1 MPGINDILA
10 AAQDLRGPASVDAAL
25 QSFDLSGPSPLQ
37 GVGAVPQVPQ
47 APIPASGVPG
57 TPAVAPQVPA
67 QAPTPTPTGL
77 SLDAETRL
85 ALITRLDSLKNSL
98 LSTPTL
104 DPELIGEISSI
115 SELINPEQTGV
126 PLV

>member
-10 AAQDLRGPASVDAAL
+10 AAQDIRGPASIDAAL
-25 QSFDLSGPSPLQ
+25 QSFDTSGPSPLQ
-37 GVGAVPQVPQ
+37 GVGPVPQ
-47 APIPASGVPG
+47 APMPSGAPG
-57 TPAVAPQVPA
+57 ARAVAPAPAMPAQVP
-67 QAPTPTPTGL
+67 QPTPTGL
-77 SLDAETRL
+77 SLDSETRL
-85 ALITRLDSLKNSL
+85 ALISRLDSLKASL
-98 LSTPTL
+98 LSTPTI

>member
-37 GVGAVPQVPQ
+37 GVGAAPQVVQ
-47 APIPASGVPG
+47 VGASASGIPG
-57 TPAVAPQVPA
+57 TPAVAPQVPV
-67 QAPTPTPTGL
+67 APQPTPTGL

-98 LSTPTL
+98 LSTPTI
-104 DPELIGEISSI
+104 DPELVGEISSI

>member
-10 AAQDLRGPASVDAAL
+10 AAQDIRGPASVDAAL

-37 GVGAVPQVPQ
+37 GVGPVPQ
-47 APIPASGVPG
+47 APAIPTVPSGVPG
-57 TPAVAPQVPA
+57 APAVAPVPTP
-67 QAPTPTPTGL
+67 APQPTPTGL
-77 SLDAETRL
+77 SLDSETRL
-85 ALITRLDSLKNSL
+85 ALISRLDSLKASL

-104 DPELIGEISSI
+104 DPELVGEISSI

>member
-10 AAQDLRGPASVDAAL
+10 AAQDIRGPASIDAAL
-25 QSFDLSGPSPLQ
+25 QSFDTAGPSPLQ
-37 GVGAVPQVPQ
+37 GVGPAPQVPQ
-47 APIPASGVPG
+47 VSGVPG
-57 TPAVAPQVPA
+57 TPAVAPAMPAQVP
-67 QAPTPTPTGL
+67 QPTPTGL
-77 SLDAETRL
+77 SLDSETRL
-85 ALITRLDSLKNSL
+85 ALISRLDSLKNSL
-98 LSTPTL
+98 LSTPTI

>member
-1 MPGINDILA
+1 MPGLNDILA
-10 AAQDLRGPASVDAAL
+10 AAQDIRGPASIDAAL
-25 QSFDLSGPSPLQ
+25 QSFNTSGPSPLQ
-37 GVGAVPQVPQ
+37 GVGPAPQVSA
-47 APIPASGVPG
+47 APVAPSGIPG
-57 TPAVAPQVPA
+57 TQAVAPAPA
-67 QAPTPTPTGL
+67 PQPTPTGL

-85 ALITRLDSLKNSL
+85 ALITRLDSLKASL

-126 PLV
+126 PLA

>member
-10 AAQDLRGPASVDAAL
+10 AAQDIRGPASVDAAM

-37 GVGAVPQVPQ
+37 GVGPVPQ
-47 APIPASGVPG
+47 APAVPSVSSGVPG
-57 TPAVAPQVPA
+57 TPAVAPTPA
-67 QAPTPTPTGL
+67 PQPTPTGL
-77 SLDAETRL
+77 SLDSETRL
-85 ALITRLDSLKNSL
+85 ALISRLDSLKASL

-104 DPELIGEISSI
+104 DPELVGEISSI

>member
-10 AAQDLRGPASVDAAL
+10 AAQDIRGPASIDAAL
-25 QSFDLSGPSPLQ
+25 QSFDTSGPSPLQ
-37 GVGAVPQVPQ
+37 GVGPVPQ
-47 APIPASGVPG
+47 APQVSGVPG
-57 TPAVAPQVPA
+57 TPAVAPAMPAQVP
-67 QAPTPTPTGL
+67 QPTPTGL
-77 SLDAETRL
+77 SLDSETRL
-85 ALITRLDSLKNSL
+85 ALISRLDSLKTSL
-98 LSTPTL
+98 LSTPTI

>member
-10 AAQDLRGPASVDAAL
+10 AAQDIRGPASIDAAL
-25 QSFDLSGPSPLQ
+25 QSFDTSGPSPLQ
-37 GVGAVPQVPQ
+37 GVGPVPQVPM
-47 APIPASGVPG
+47 PASGVPG
-57 TPAVAPQVPA
+57 TPAVAPALPA
-67 QAPTPTPTGL
+67 QAPQPTPTGL

-98 LSTPTL
+98 LSTPTI

>member
-10 AAQDLRGPASVDAAL
+10 AAQDIRGPASIDAAL
-25 QSFDLSGPSPLQ
+25 QSFDTSGPNPLQ
-37 GVGAVPQVPQ
+37 GVGAVPQVPM
-47 APIPASGVPG
+47 PASGVPG
-57 TPAVAPQVPA
+57 APAVAPAPA
-67 QAPTPTPTGL
+67 PTQAPQPTPTGL

-85 ALITRLDSLKNSL
+85 ALISRLDSLKNSL
-98 LSTPTL
+98 LSTPTI

>member
-10 AAQDLRGPASVDAAL
+10 AAQDIRGPASVDAAM

-37 GVGAVPQVPQ
+37 GVGPVPQ
-47 APIPASGVPG
+47 APAVPTVPSGVPG
-57 TPAVAPQVPA
+57 TPAVAPAPA
-67 QAPTPTPTGL
+67 SQPTPTGL
-77 SLDAETRL
+77 SLDSETRL
-85 ALITRLDSLKNSL
+85 ALISRLDSLKASL

-104 DPELIGEISSI
+104 DPELVGEISSI